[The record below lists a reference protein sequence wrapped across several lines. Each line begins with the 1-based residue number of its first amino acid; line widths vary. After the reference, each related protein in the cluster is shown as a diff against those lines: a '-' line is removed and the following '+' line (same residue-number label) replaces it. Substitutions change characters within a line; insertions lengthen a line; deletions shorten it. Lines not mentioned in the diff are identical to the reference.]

1 MGAAELT
8 RFMFAD
14 AWKGQHTRWKRS
26 IYYKAAVQLVDQLKR
41 IRKAA
46 SLQAVADQAGG
57 IVDINNQNSRVMRKL
72 NKDRC
77 HM

>member
-1 MGAAELT
+1 
-8 RFMFAD
+8 MFAD
-14 AWKGQHTRWKRS
+14 TWKGHHPPWKRS
-26 IYYKAAVQLVDQLKR
+26 IHYKAVVQLVDKLKR

-46 SLQAVADQAGG
+46 SLQVVADQVGG